1 MTFLFDANAVSDFMD
16 QHPQLAG
23 RMANMSAA
31 DSVVI
36 CPIVRG
42 EVLYGVERLPA
53 GRRRDELDRAVRE
66 VLRKLPCEPM
76 DASVGDAF
84 AKTKRACEQRG
95 TPLAENDL
103 WIAATAIALDATVVT
118 RDSDLWRIPSLRIQ
132 DWTK

>member
-1 MTFLFDANAVSDFMD
+1 MTFLFDANAVSDFVD
-16 QHPQLAG
+16 QHPRLTG
-23 RMANMSAA
+23 RTANMSAA
-31 DSVVI
+31 DRVVI

-42 EVLYGVERLPA
+42 EIIYGVERLPI

-66 VLRKLPCEPM
+66 VLRKLPCEHM

-84 AKTKRACEQRG
+84 ARTKRACELKG
-95 TPLAENDL
+95 TPVAENDL

-118 RDSDLWRIPSLRIQ
+118 RDSDLWRIPALRIE